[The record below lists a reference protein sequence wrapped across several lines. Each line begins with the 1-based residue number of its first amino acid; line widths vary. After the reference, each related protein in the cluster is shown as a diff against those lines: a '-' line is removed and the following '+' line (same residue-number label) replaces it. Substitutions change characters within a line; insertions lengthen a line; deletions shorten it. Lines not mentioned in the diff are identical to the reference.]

1 MLRIAEYY
9 WDSSI
14 IAWKL
19 MRKDKRIG
27 QKVRRAPGGPHMM
40 EAHIHV
46 CMSFEDVPESSL
58 VGRKGMQ

>member
-1 MLRIAEYY
+1 
-9 WDSSI
+9 
-14 IAWKL
+14 